1 MFLLVVQ
8 KRRLP
13 KLSNV
18 DVKTT
23 NWSTRT
29 SLQCA
34 SLNSLFVS
42 QIELTF
48 ESNKKALFQ
57 IICLKLSI
65 FNAHLSSTLFVSELL
80 EIQEDFS
87 ARLFYQTFSLQQEE
101 GEGCL

>member
-1 MFLLVVQ
+1 MLLSIFSLVETITLKIWGDHCPGVRNVRFRFLLVAQ

-29 SLQCA
+29 SFQCA

-48 ESNKKALFQ
+48 ESNKKDLFQ
-57 IICLKLSI
+57 
-65 FNAHLSSTLFVSELL
+65 NYLFKVVH
-80 EIQEDFS
+80 F
-87 ARLFYQTFSLQQEE
+87 
-101 GEGCL
+101 